1 MEQRLMTV
9 SEVAQALR
17 VSPVTIRRWIRLNL
31 IRSLKLGRKRLVPR
45 EVVEDILRKGLKVEK

>member
-31 IRSLKLGRKRLVPR
+31 IKSLKLGRRRLVPR
-45 EVVEDILRKGLKVEK
+45 EVVEDILREGLRVEK

>member
-31 IRSLKLGRKRLVPR
+31 IKSLKLGRKRLIPR
-45 EVVEDILRKGLKVEK
+45 EIVEDILKEGLKVEK